1 MQTTGGPG
9 LAASG
14 DESRLRDYMSRTEQQ
29 AREMD
34 RQQALKEERKK
45 MEKKMKE
52 AETKAYL
59 DQQVAAKQEKKE
71 FEKRNE
77 DRIAKFVHADVQ
89 AFEKSKNENK
99 LEHRTKM
106 NAHLESLVKQID
118 ENKTVP
124 KGAPR
129 TAKIG
134 MSLAE
139 QELLIN
145 KKLIE
150 DVENGAQMAGQPGT
164 IKRPFWK
171 LLYMQALFHF

>member
-1 MQTTGGPG
+1 MQTTGGGG

-29 AREMD
+29 AREID
-34 RQQALKEERKK
+34 RQQAIKEERKK

-59 DQQVAAKQEKKE
+59 DQQVAAKQEKKD

-89 AFEKSKNENK
+89 AFEKSKNEHK
-99 LEHRTKM
+99 IEHRTKM

-118 ENKTVP
+118 ENKSVP

-134 MSLAE
+134 MSLAD

-150 DVENGAQMAGQPGT
+150 DVENGAQMPGQPGT
-164 IKRPFWK
+164 IKRPF
-171 LLYMQALFHF
+171 